1 MVLNPYTKIIPEAKN
16 LLSNKRGESGAVI
29 LVDHILIEKSI
40 FQRAK
45 LCLILTTPKYNLVN
59 FT

>member
-16 LLSNKRGESGAVI
+16 LLSIKRDESGAVI
-29 LVDHILIEKSI
+29 FVDHILIEKSI

-45 LCLILTTPKYNLVN
+45 LCLILTTPKYN
-59 FT
+59 